1 MHAQRRYLIL
11 QQQLIFQPCIF
22 SSSANGR
29 VLIGIYDVDYLTF
42 ALTKAELMD
51 VDGRIKFEKTSMM
64 REPLSDLL
72 PLPIK
77 PTAKTFWFI
86 WTRIET
92 VLLRNFNQ
100 VPICILRGR
109 RGRKLPAGNSVYPPS
124 ALPIK
129 HEFYPCAGYEQEN
142 GVNFYHGVC

>member
-1 MHAQRRYLIL
+1 MHSQHRYLIL

-51 VDGRIKFEKTSMM
+51 VDGRIKFEKNLDGARIALGPAPSTNQTH
-64 REPLSDLL
+64 RENFLIYLNANRNRFIAKFQSSAHLYSAGAARS
-72 PLPIK
+72 K
-77 PTAKTFWFI
+77 TA
-86 WTRIET
+86 R
-92 VLLRNFNQ
+92 
-100 VPICILRGR
+100 
-109 RGRKLPAGNSVYPPS
+109 RKLGVSPS

>member
-1 MHAQRRYLIL
+1 MHSQRRYLIL
-11 QQQLIFQPCIF
+11 QQLIFQPCIF

-51 VDGRIKFEKTSMM
+51 ADGRIKFEKTSMM

-77 PTAKTFWFI
+77 PTAKTF
-86 WTRIET
+86 
-92 VLLRNFNQ
+92 
-100 VPICILRGR
+100 
-109 RGRKLPAGNSVYPPS
+109 
-124 ALPIK
+124 
-129 HEFYPCAGYEQEN
+129 
-142 GVNFYHGVC
+142 